1 MVGRTAP
8 GRSESVRQA
17 PAQGGPTIILTVTA
31 WVGYFV
37 WRLLKD
43 LLSQH
48 YSTSVDRAEPIIYLL
63 IVSLLTA
70 SSLA

>member
-37 WRLLKD
+37 WRLLKED
-43 LLSQH
+43 RK
-48 YSTSVDRAEPIIYLL
+48 SV
-63 IVSLLTA
+63 V
-70 SSLA
+70 